1 MSTSTYTKVY
11 KSILSSSVWRGS
23 KELKVLWTTMLV
35 MADKDG
41 FVEATVPGLA
51 HFAGLSV
58 QETLESLHVLLSPD
72 EFSRT
77 KAYEG
82 RRVEEIE
89 GGWLIFNHSKYRDM
103 APTDDAR
110 AKHLKVRADE
120 RQVRIAAGDRTTD
133 GATPD
138 YGRSA
143 TLYYAA
149 YDDVVKIGLSKNPHA
164 RVSELRERYPNAQLV
179 AQEKGTEALKAARLQ
194 MFSGL
199 RVAADCVKKAP
210 AVVEFIDSLAR
221 ESSGYTTSV
230 VPSVTT
236 TGHTNT
242 NAEADI
248 KSLSPNGDRHG
259 EAVAIAESGPVCAS
273 LASAIHPCA
282 TVNRDGNAPLSA
294 TDEMPE
300 EELARIKEAY
310 DRSLEDEDSH
320 AANASPVPTSH
331 KTKGEGEK
339 TPPGAKHG
347 EGDPTQPT
355 LKLDAEDEKSTGK
368 KLPWGQI
375 YHVFKRILPE
385 IRMPSGGER
394 RDRAMRRLWLANGKT
409 ITPFEQLAA
418 KVAASDFLMARGTF
432 SGPDDGPWR
441 TGKPVTWGWIFDY
454 DDQGRCRYERIM
466 EGAYDN
472 ERMEKIRSE
481 SSARV
486 AKPKL
491 VPVMDVMNKQHLID
505 WNEMHNG
512 KPRWEKQ
519 GIHRSGLPLVIDW
532 ASFS

>member
-103 APTDDAR
+103 SPTDDAR
-110 AKHLKVRADE
+110 AKHLKTRADE
-120 RQVRIAAGDRTTD
+120 RQVRIATGDRTTD
-133 GATPD
+133 GTTRD

-164 RVSELRERYPNAQLV
+164 RVSELRERHPNAQLV

-199 RVAADCVKKAP
+199 RVADDLVKKAP
-210 AVVEFIDSLAR
+210 VVVEFIDSLAK

-230 VPSVTT
+230 APSVTT

-242 NAEADI
+242 NADRFM
-248 KSLSPNGDRHG
+248 SLSPNGDRHG
-259 EAVAIAESGPVCAS
+259 EADAIAEPGSVCAS
-273 LASAIHPCA
+273 LASAISPCA
-282 TVNRDGNAPLSA
+282 TVNGDGGAPLSA
-294 TDEMPE
+294 MDEMPE

-310 DRSLEDEDSH
+310 DEQI
-320 AANASPVPTSH
+320 AAELCAKANTPPLPTGH
-331 KTKGEGEK
+331 KTKGGGEK
-339 TPPGAKHG
+339 TPPRAKDGA
-347 EGDPTQPT
+347 EDPTQPT
-355 LKLDAEDEKSTGK
+355 LKLNAEDEKYTDK
-368 KLPWGQI
+368 KFPWKQVW
-375 YHVFKRILPE
+375 HVFKRILPE
-385 IRMPSGGER
+385 IRMPSGADR
-394 RDRAMRRLWLANGKT
+394 RDKSMRRFWLANGKT
-409 ITPFEQLAA
+409 ITPFEQLAS
-418 KVAASDFLMARGTF
+418 KVASSDFLMARGTF
-432 SGPDDGPWR
+432 SGTNDGASR
-441 TGKPVTWGWIFDY
+441 TGKPVTWGWIFGY
-454 DDQGRCRYERIM
+454 DDHGRCRYERIM

-481 SSARV
+481 SSARM